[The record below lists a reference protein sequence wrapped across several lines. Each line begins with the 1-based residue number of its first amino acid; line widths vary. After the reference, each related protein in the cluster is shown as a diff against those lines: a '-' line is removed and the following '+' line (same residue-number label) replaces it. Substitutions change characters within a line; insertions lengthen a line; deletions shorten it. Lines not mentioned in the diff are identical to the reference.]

1 MKQGAIKLNCDM
13 GEGLANDAQLMPFLD
28 FANISCGAHAGDEAA
43 ARLAMR
49 EAQKH
54 GVGIGAHPGY
64 PDRAHFGRRSQS
76 LDSRALVALLDEQME
91 HFTHWLSAERAT
103 LHHIKLHGALYH
115 DVAFSPLLA
124 ETFIRWL
131 QENFPGIPVFG
142 PPQGDLFR
150 LARAHKMPYLREG
163 FLDRHYAADGK
174 LLPRCHPQAL
184 LQDIQAMEQRLTGLR
199 SGKIRTLSGTVLAV
213 QFETLCLHGDHPLV
227 LHFARTAA
235 QFRDA

>member
-1 MKQGAIKLNCDM
+1 M

-28 FANISCGAHAGDEAA
+28 FANISCGAHAGDETA
-43 ARLAMR
+43 ARFAIR
-49 EAQKH
+49 EALTH
-54 GVGIGAHPGY
+54 GVSIGAHPGY

-76 LDSRALVALLDEQME
+76 IDSRALVALLDEQMG
-91 HFTHWLSAERAT
+91 HFMTWLAAERAP

-124 ETFIRWL
+124 ETFVHWL
-131 QENFPGIPVFG
+131 QENHPGILIFG

-150 LARAHKMPYLREG
+150 LAQAHHVDYLREG

-184 LQDIQAMEQRLTGLR
+184 LQDVQGIEQRLNGLR
-199 SGKIRTLSGTVLAV
+199 SGKIRTLSGMVLAV
-213 QFETLCLHGDHPLV
+213 QFDTLCLHGDHPLV